1 MSDARM
7 SARGRDRTTEPT
19 PEQRAQWHAEC
30 KRRMAQIDA
39 LGPVHRALVHEYGWE
54 PVKMLMDLGAK
65 RAAHIEHII
74 RAIQGRDKEDLISH
88 RHKQKSTPHD

>member
-1 MSDARM
+1 MSDARTQ
-7 SARGRDRTTEPT
+7 RDPKHRTSEPT

-39 LGPVHRALVHEYGWE
+39 LPPVHRALVHEYGWE
-54 PVKMLMDLGAK
+54 PVKMLMDLGAR

-74 RAIQGRDKEDLISH
+74 RAIQGRDKEDLVAH
-88 RHKQKSTPHD
+88 RHKRIEPPHE